1 MHRRLL
7 SKLLLLAA
15 IYVTAGCTT
24 THPPVGPQGPEAGQP
39 TEIGPI
45 SAPVEAGPPP
55 EVELAPN
62 AEPHIAV
69 ILPLKS
75 PGLGAAAK
83 IVKQGIA
90 AAMARHPGNLPVRV
104 YACSNE
110 DLESVALYQQAVRLG
125 AKGIIGPL
133 TPAGVARIAAQE
145 YIPVPT
151 LVLNRT
157 DIPAAPNLYYFGLVM
172 ENEARQAAR
181 IASAAD
187 MHVASIVMTPGSLSK
202 RLAAAFADEWK
213 KLGGRIAAS
222 VVFTGD
228 PEVVK
233 ELPPD
238 IGNMVFVAAD
248 ARTARK
254 FRPFINPLQP
264 VYATSQ
270 IFKGN
275 QATLINYDLREVVFL
290 DMPWLIEPDKA
301 SIKRYQRT
309 DPPLNVDL
317 ERLYALGIDS
327 YRLMRILLSGKPE
340 SEMPLDGVTGIIRLN
355 PGHLFDREAVFAEF
369 KDGMALT
376 PKAIDEMRK
385 NGRAAGGNA
394 LPGGSGEQ

>member
-1 MHRRLL
+1 MPQ
-7 SKLLLLAA
+7 
-15 IYVTAGCTT
+15 
-24 THPPVGPQGPEAGQP
+24 PP
-39 TEIGPI
+39 I
-45 SAPVEAGPPP
+45 
-55 EVELAPN
+55 ELAPN
-62 AEPHIAV
+62 AQPHIAV
-69 ILPLKS
+69 LLPLKS
-75 PGLGAAAK
+75 PSLGGAAK
-83 IVKQGIA
+83 ILQQGIA
-90 AAMARHPGNLPVRV
+90 AAMARHPSELPVRV
-104 YACSNE
+104 YACSDE
-110 DLESVALYQQAVRLG
+110 DLESIAIYQQAVRLG

-133 TPAGVARIAAQE
+133 TPAGVARVASQE

-151 LVLNRT
+151 LLLNRA

-222 VVFTGD
+222 VEFTGD

-233 ELPPD
+233 DLPPD
-238 IGNMVFVAAD
+238 IGNMVFVASNAE
-248 ARTARK
+248 TARK

-290 DMPWLIEPDKA
+290 DMPWLIEPDKPG
-301 SIKRYQRT
+301 IKRYQRPN
-309 DPPLNVDL
+309 PPLNVDM

-327 YRLMRILLSGKPE
+327 YRLMRILLGGQPD
-340 SEMPLDGVTGIIRLN
+340 SEMPMEGVTGTIRLN

-376 PKAIDEMRK
+376 PEAIDQMRA
-385 NGRAAGGNA
+385 NRRAAGGNA
-394 LPGGSGEQ
+394 PGDTADH